1 MKEYCH
7 GKDVVAP
14 NNQALQDAL
23 KADDNPYQNMPGD
36 KISLNQQSVKNLNT
50 RKSGHLNGSNLLN
63 VNEED
68 KPYQKFN

>member
-1 MKEYCH
+1 
-7 GKDVVAP
+7 
-14 NNQALQDAL
+14 
-23 KADDNPYQNMPGD
+23 MPGD

-68 KPYQKFN
+68 KPYLKFN